1 MKLILT
7 SLLALTVIAH
17 AGPEAWL
24 QHGLITPE
32 TIATLKTELELSAD
46 QESKMQAI
54 VSEARATA
62 EPLDQAVR
70 EQQKAFNELL
80 RFPKASADIAS
91 VALTRLL
98 EAEAPVKQLQLRTLL
113 QLRDLL
119 TPEQQKKAVAL
130 APGRAAKKNDLESTV
145 RAKAEKLKTAVDSL
159 GIKPTQAMTERGGE
173 IESLIRAGE
182 WSQADKAL
190 DQLTTDSGVNEPE
203 TSEAPDFSKF
213 ETGDVNLE
221 VLKQRLADVESKA
234 QSVISIPL
242 VRQFIKA
249 KEALESAKA
258 AQDAEAVGRILTW
271 GEGKLA
277 KQ

>member
-1 MKLILT
+1 
-7 SLLALTVIAH
+7 
-17 AGPEAWL
+17 
-24 QHGLITPE
+24 
-32 TIATLKTELELSAD
+32 
-46 QESKMQAI
+46 MQAI
-54 VSEARATA
+54 VSAARATA

-70 EQQKAFNELL
+70 GQQKAFNQLL
-80 RFPKASADIAS
+80 RDREASADTAS
-91 VALTRLL
+91 AALTRLL
-98 EAEAPVKQLQLRTLL
+98 EAEAPIKQLQLRTLL
-113 QLRDLL
+113 QLRELL

-130 APGRAAKKNDLESTV
+130 APGRTAKKNDLESSV
-145 RAKAEKLKTAVDSL
+145 RAKAEKLKAAVDSL
-159 GIKPTQAMTERGGE
+159 GIKPTQTMTERGGE
-173 IESLIRAGE
+173 IESLIRAGD

-190 DQLTTDSGVNEPE
+190 DMLTTDSGVNEPVS
-203 TSEAPDFSKF
+203 TEAPDFSKY
-213 ETGDVNLE
+213 ETGNVDLE